1 MLPRALRIAPTVALL
16 LVAMAAACAH
26 DTVDAVDPLGAP
38 LAPLSHIA
46 PRLQRDGLSQLAA
59 HLRRLPPSA
68 LTAPMTEG
76 NGSVVK
82 GFDPELETALAA
94 DLIACNLRHPILRV
108 AISAYRDQRYA
119 LIKLQAGTQHARS
132 FDAQALQEDT
142 VAALNA
148 AFALTDD
155 MECVDL
161 WAVVPSSENLEYG
174 HVPVFSVT
182 VRREVFRSALSE
194 PRTAPQVL
202 SRVGVARL
210 SPEYTLFAVGPS
222 AEVMGSLP
230 AERFDL
236 PPASAN
242 WPGLILE
249 CEQRLA
255 RENRRPVSLFE
266 GIRTGER
273 VAALTIDDGPHPLTT
288 PLMLA
293 VLRHYGV
300 HATFFLVG
308 QKVEEYPELVRM
320 IERDG
325 HEIGNHAYTNRRA
338 GDMTGPQILAEL
350 TACQN
355 AVLALTGK
363 KTRFFRP
370 PGGRLTEDGLHAVAI
385 SDLTLAMW
393 TNNADDWL
401 KPAPEVIARNVLTGL
416 EPGGVILM
424 HQGSMESF
432 RALPMIIEGARAR
445 GLELAPMAD
454 VRSAG
459 AARITQ
465 NPAPE
470 LLTYLRK
477 MGYRHD

>member
-1 MLPRALRIAPTVALL
+1 MLPRSLRIAPTVALL
-16 LVAMAAACAH
+16 LVAMAAACA
-26 DTVDAVDPLGAP
+26 TDAVDPLSAP
-38 LAPLSHIA
+38 LARVSHIA
-46 PRLQRDGLSQLAA
+46 PRLRRDGLSQLAA

-68 LTAPMTEG
+68 LTAPMSEG

-82 GFDPELETALAA
+82 GFDPEMEAALAG
-94 DLIACNLRHPILRV
+94 DLVALNLRHPILRV
-108 AISAYRDQRYA
+108 AIASYHQQRLA

-132 FDAQALQEDT
+132 FDAQALQEDA

-148 AFALTDD
+148 AFALTGD

-161 WAVVPSSENLEYG
+161 WAVVPSTENLEYG
-174 HVPVFSVT
+174 HIPVFSVT
-182 VRREVFRSALSE
+182 ARREAFTSALSQ

-202 SRVGVARL
+202 SRLGVVRF
-210 SPEYTLFAVGPS
+210 SPEYTLFGATPNSQALGL
-222 AEVMGSLP
+222 LP
-230 AERFDL
+230 DERYDL

-242 WPGLILE
+242 WPGLVLE

-255 RENRRPVSLFE
+255 RENGRPASLFE
-266 GIRTGER
+266 SVRTGQR

-293 VLRHYGV
+293 VLKHYGV

-320 IERDG
+320 IDRDG

-363 KTRFFRP
+363 RTRFFRP

-432 RALPMIIEGARAR
+432 QALPMIIEGARAR
-445 GLELAPMAD
+445 GLELAGMGD

-459 AARITQ
+459 SARITQ
-465 NPAPE
+465 SPPSD
-470 LLTYLRK
+470 LLAYLRK

>member
-161 WAVVPSSENLEYG
+161 WAVVPSSATG
-174 HVPVFSVT
+174 W
-182 VRREVFRSALSE
+182 
-194 PRTAPQVL
+194 
-202 SRVGVARL
+202 G
-210 SPEYTLFAVGPS
+210 
-222 AEVMGSLP
+222 
-230 AERFDL
+230 
-236 PPASAN
+236 
-242 WPGLILE
+242 WPG
-249 CEQRLA
+249 
-255 RENRRPVSLFE
+255 
-266 GIRTGER
+266 
-273 VAALTIDDGPHPLTT
+273 
-288 PLMLA
+288 M
-293 VLRHYGV
+293 
-300 HATFFLVG
+300 
-308 QKVEEYPELVRM
+308 
-320 IERDG
+320 
-325 HEIGNHAYTNRRA
+325 TNRWP
-338 GDMTGPQILAEL
+338 T
-350 TACQN
+350 
-355 AVLALTGK
+355 
-363 KTRFFRP
+363 
-370 PGGRLTEDGLHAVAI
+370 
-385 SDLTLAMW
+385 
-393 TNNADDWL
+393 
-401 KPAPEVIARNVLTGL
+401 
-416 EPGGVILM
+416 
-424 HQGSMESF
+424 
-432 RALPMIIEGARAR
+432 
-445 GLELAPMAD
+445 
-454 VRSAG
+454 
-459 AARITQ
+459 
-465 NPAPE
+465 
-470 LLTYLRK
+470 
-477 MGYRHD
+477 